1 VVLLFPRTGYDFGF
15 GLAPPHG
22 LLALSAYL
30 RAAAVPNRVVVIDQ
44 RVERDWRGLLL
55 RELQARPLLVGI
67 SSMTGVQLRHALAL
81 ARLVRE
87 HSPATPVVFG
97 GVHVSLLPEQ
107 TLRCESIDMGIV
119 GEGEEPLRALVQA
132 LNDRD
137 DVARAR
143 IPGLAWK
150 EGGRVV
156 VNPRG
161 PPPDLSALPVDR
173 FAGIEVERYVF
184 RRGALTSGREL
195 DLGETS
201 RGCFRQC
208 AYCYNTVF
216 NEGRWRGLDADAT
229 VAMIRRHV
237 EAYRL
242 ESVWLRDDNFF
253 ADVDRAAKVIEGVAR
268 SGICLYL
275 PGITIQEFKRLT
287 PETLRALGGMGAQ
300 LRFGVES
307 GSEDV
312 LRLIRKGIHPEEVHE
327 VNRECA
333 RYGLVP
339 SYNFMVGF
347 PGERRADVIATV
359 RMMKRLRRE
368 NPAAQLN
375 AVNLYT
381 PYPGTALF
389 ERYLAEDPAGVPS
402 TVEEWTTFHHL
413 NVKRGGVGRS
423 ERRLYENVVTSSY
436 VLSDTFGRSL
446 PHHLRL
452 LLAPLRLWLA
462 LRWRLEAF
470 TLAPEILL
478 LRKLKKIFLS
488 IE

>member
-1 VVLLFPRTGYDFGF
+1 
-15 GLAPPHG
+15 
-22 LLALSAYL
+22 
-30 RAAAVPNRVVVIDQ
+30 
-44 RVERDWRGLLL
+44 
-55 RELQARPLLVGI
+55 
-67 SSMTGVQLRHALAL
+67 
-81 ARLVRE
+81 
-87 HSPATPVVFG
+87 
-97 GVHVSLLPEQ
+97 
-107 TLRCESIDMGIV
+107 
-119 GEGEEPLRALVQA
+119 
-132 LNDRD
+132 
-137 DVARAR
+137 
-143 IPGLAWK
+143 
-150 EGGRVV
+150 
-156 VNPRG
+156 
-161 PPPDLSALPVDR
+161 
-173 FAGIEVERYVF
+173 
-184 RRGALTSGREL
+184 
-195 DLGETS
+195 
-201 RGCFRQC
+201 
-208 AYCYNTVF
+208 
-216 NEGRWRGLDADAT
+216 
-229 VAMIRRHV
+229 
-237 EAYRL
+237 
-242 ESVWLRDDNFF
+242 
-253 ADVDRAAKVIEGVAR
+253 
-268 SGICLYL
+268 
-275 PGITIQEFKRLT
+275 
-287 PETLRALGGMGAQ
+287 
-300 LRFGVES
+300 
-307 GSEDV
+307 
-312 LRLIRKGIHPEEVHE
+312 
-327 VNRECA
+327 
-333 RYGLVP
+333 
-339 SYNFMVGF
+339 MVGF